1 MSVLTIVGTPIG
13 NLEDISAR
21 ALRILRE
28 VSLIAAED
36 TRVTRHLCAKYDI
49 HTPLTAFTDAYDRRQ
64 SGRLHHV
71 LEALD
76 SGQDVA
82 LVSDAGMPGI
92 SDPGYVLIQAAL
104 AAGHRVEV
112 VPGPSAVTTAL
123 VGSGLPSDRFL
134 FVGFLPRKAGER
146 RALLAELAAEP
157 GTLVAFEAPHRLL
170 DALDDLLVTLG
181 DRPVAVAR
189 ELTKRFEEIWR
200 GNVSAA
206 KDYYAQHPPK
216 GEITLVVAGAGRPRS
231 TTGWPEPEV
240 RKAAALLA
248 EEGLSPAATARVIAR
263 LAGWSRS
270 DVYDLV
276 VGDREEEERN

>member
-13 NLEDISAR
+13 NLEDMSAR
-21 ALRILRE
+21 ALRVLRE

-49 HTPLTAFTDAYDRRQ
+49 HTPLTSFTDAYDRRQ

-170 DALDDLLVTLG
+170 DALDDLMVTLG

-200 GNVSAA
+200 GSVSAA
-206 KDYYAQHPPK
+206 KDYYTQHPPK
-216 GEITLVVAGAGRPRS
+216 GEITLVVAGAGRQRS
-231 TTGWPEPEV
+231 PTGWPEPEV

-276 VGDREEEERN
+276 VGDKEEEERN